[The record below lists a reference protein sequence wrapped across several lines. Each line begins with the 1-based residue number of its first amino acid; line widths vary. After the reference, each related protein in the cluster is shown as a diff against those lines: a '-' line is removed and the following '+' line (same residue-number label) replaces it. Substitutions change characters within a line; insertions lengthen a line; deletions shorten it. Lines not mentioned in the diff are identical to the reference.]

1 MFLDLNCFLVNE
13 LKGTA
18 LRSKNSKE
26 KCLFKIPISIKG
38 LNLITG
44 HLLKS
49 QGCDSVNLDPAIL
62 DKIIRMSSVLTLRV
76 RNNLG
81 WLTVSHWIDTL
92 NLIISN
98 QICRVTQTMSFIV
111 RKSISTSERHAEHS
125 FAGQNIQHRCVC
137 SQLNLRTILLFLRCE
152 LQEKLVT

>member
-81 WLTVSHWIDTL
+81 WLRVSHWIDTL

-98 QICRVTQTMSFIV
+98 QIEH
-111 RKSISTSERHAEHS
+111 SISLDW
-125 FAGQNIQHRCVC
+125 VC
-137 SQLNLRTILLFLRCE
+137 LFPIEFKDNPIVSTVWITGETGDINTTCNLVLTKDSKDYI
-152 LQEKLVT
+152 K